1 MSWLHDHTK
10 YQKPSTEHL
19 SLTKNNQA
27 LRKIEGSPAYDLYEK
42 NQDFL
47 VTLEQKSGTKG
58 HQALLEHSPDK

>member
-1 MSWLHDHTK
+1 MSWLHDHAK

-42 NQDFL
+42 IKIFL
-47 VTLEQKSGTKG
+47 
-58 HQALLEHSPDK
+58 SP